1 MKIQVSEPKF
11 WGNEKLYVNDCL
23 DTNWISS
30 GGKYLEQFESAF
42 CKFTNRKFA
51 VSVSNGTAALEVA
64 AYGIGIEPGDEV
76 IMPSFTIISC
86 AAAIIRLG
94 GVPVFVDVEE
104 DTWNINPE
112 KIESAITENTK
123 AIMMVHIYGH
133 PADYNKIR
141 EIADK
146 HELKIIEDSADTL
159 GGKIKNRPTGT
170 YSDISITSFY
180 GSHVISCAGNGGML
194 MLNSKSVYHKAKI
207 LRSWGRLSSTIKD
220 SENIKN
226 RLNISLSGIDY
237 DRKFVFSEL
246 GYNFEPS
253 EIGAAFGNV
262 QLKKFK
268 RFSKIRNI
276 NFNYHAKFFKKFSD
290 FFIIPKVL
298 PTVSTNFL
306 SYPIIMR
313 ENKKF
318 SRKQLQVFMEN
329 SGVQT
334 RPIFTGNLLRHPAFK
349 FLNNKNNNVNSFPE
363 SDYIMKY
370 GLLIGCHQGL
380 DLKSLDKIHNIVKIF
395 LNKIR

>member
-1 MKIQVSEPKF
+1 MLTKINHMKIQVSEPKF

-146 HELKIIEDSADTL
+146 HELKIIEDSAEAHGAKIDDEVCGSL
-159 GGKIKNRPTGT
+159 GDVSTF
-170 YSDISITSFY
+170 SFY
-180 GSHVISCAGNGGML
+180 ANKLITTGEGGMVL
-194 MLNSKSVYHKAKI
+194 TNDVDIHSRMSAYRNLCFIDGDRFHHEDMGFNYRMTNIQAAIGLGQIEQIDKIIKKKRDIGKYYLNK
-207 LRSWGRLSSTIKD
+207 
-220 SENIKN
+220 
-226 RLNISLSGIDY
+226 LNQINGLKLQVERDNCFTTY
-237 DRKFVFSEL
+237 WM
-246 GYNFEPS
+246 YC
-253 EIGAAFGNV
+253 V
-262 QLKKFK
+262 QLK
-268 RFSKIRNI
+268 SGEID
-276 NFNYHAKFFKKFSD
+276 AKTVMNLLKKEGIDTRPFFKGLHLQPALNGHSRSVGAFPVTENAYNYGFYLPSGMEMTED
-290 FFIIPKVL
+290 KV
-298 PTVSTNFL
+298 
-306 SYPIIMR
+306 
-313 ENKKF
+313 
-318 SRKQLQVFMEN
+318 
-329 SGVQT
+329 
-334 RPIFTGNLLRHPAFK
+334 
-349 FLNNKNNNVNSFPE
+349 
-363 SDYIMKY
+363 DYVVEK
-370 GLLIGCHQGL
+370 
-380 DLKSLDKIHNIVKIF
+380 LKSVLITLGYMN
-395 LNKIR
+395 NS